1 MNIST
6 ERIDGAQFL
15 DSDAQTAL
23 AVILLAFQL
32 RVWMRLAVALSR
44 RSFVPSSR
52 LSVFLL
58 RKISFQGERCS
69 CVGKAQAGSY
79 LTPRER

>member
-1 MNIST
+1 MRLQLRQKNHLNLMNIAT

-32 RVWMRLAVALSR
+32 RV
-44 RSFVPSSR
+44 
-52 LSVFLL
+52 
-58 RKISFQGERCS
+58 
-69 CVGKAQAGSY
+69 
-79 LTPRER
+79 

>member
-1 MNIST
+1 MRPQLRQKNHLNLINIST

-32 RVWMRLAVALSR
+32 RVGIQTDEVGC
-44 RSFVPSSR
+44 RSFPSFTCTLV
-52 LSVFLL
+52 LSV
-58 RKISFQGERCS
+58 SFSPAKNQFSG
-69 CVGKAQAGSY
+69 
-79 LTPRER
+79 